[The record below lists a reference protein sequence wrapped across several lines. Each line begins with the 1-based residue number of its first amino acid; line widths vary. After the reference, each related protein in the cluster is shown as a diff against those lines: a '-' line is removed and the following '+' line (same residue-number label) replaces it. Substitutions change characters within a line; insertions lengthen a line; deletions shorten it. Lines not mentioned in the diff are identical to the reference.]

1 MTSPDLTQAN
11 IDKIAELFPSV
22 ITESLDADGNPARAV
37 DFDLLRQ
44 ELSDHIVEGPQERYR
59 LDWPGKRAAAFVAN
73 APIAKTLRPDRDE
86 SENFDKTK
94 NLFIEGDNL
103 DALKL
108 LQESYLGKVKLI
120 YIDPPYNTGNDFVYN
135 DDFAESSDEY
145 LARSGQTDESGTRL
159 VANPE
164 SNGRFHS
171 DWLSMMY
178 PRLKLARNLLSPEGI
193 IFISLDDNEASS
205 LRRLMDEVFG
215 PSNYFAE
222 FAVVRAEGG
231 GLAKRVVKG
240 HDYLIGY
247 TRDSTKFPGMFREKD
262 VRGQVVTIDGRDHWI
277 ETDWLR
283 AEFGKYG
290 TLAYEEIESV
300 KGFAKKQEIDLG
312 LREGKY
318 RLIPKGSGHI
328 VGRLR
333 PLDEDGSKFYSVI
346 KHLNKDAKES
356 LTPIGLDGLFSNPKP
371 LSLIQE
377 LVMGVTRFS
386 RDEGH
391 VVMDFFAGSGTT
403 GHAVL
408 KANADDGGN
417 RRYVLM
423 QLPEEISAESP
434 AGEAGFRTISELTRE
449 RLRRIGKTVQAEDK
463 GFRSMQVDTTN
474 MAVVERSADDLGQGT
489 LAGLVGSIK
498 PDRTGEDVL
507 FQVLLDWG
515 LELTMTIKKEIIDG
529 FEVYD
534 VEDGAL
540 ILCTRPRGTR
550 DLSLSL
556 SLSLSLRSPRR
567 SRSVSRFVWCSST
580 KTSRTT
586 RSASISGRCS
596 VNARHTLRS
605 RRYDP
610 YSLVGGA

>member
-1 MTSPDLTQAN
+1 MTSPDLTQAS
-11 IDKIAELFPSV
+11 IDKIAELFPNV
-22 ITESLDADGNPARAV
+22 ITESLDADGNPERAV

-59 LDWPGKRAAAFVAN
+59 LDWPGKRAAAFAAN
-73 APIAKTLRPDRDE
+73 APIAKTLRPVREE
-86 SENFDKTK
+86 SIDFDTTK

-135 DDFAESSDEY
+135 DDFAESSAEY
-145 LARSGQTDESGTRL
+145 LARSGQKTEAGDRL
-159 VANPE
+159 AANLE

-193 IFISLDDNEASS
+193 IFVSIDDNEASN
-205 LRRLMDEVFG
+205 LRRLLDEVFG
-215 PSNYFAE
+215 PANYFSE

-247 TRDSTKFPGMFREKD
+247 TRDAAKFPGMFREKD
-262 VRGQVVTIDGRDHWI
+262 VRGQVVTVDGRDHWI

-290 TLAYEEIESV
+290 TLAYEDIESV
-300 KGFAKKQEIDLG
+300 KGLAKKQEIDLG
-312 LREGKY
+312 LRGGKY
-318 RLIPKGSGHI
+318 RLIPRGSGHI

-346 KHLNKDAKES
+346 KHLNKDAKDA
-356 LTPIGLDGLFSNPKP
+356 LIPLGLDGLFNNPKP
-371 LSLIQE
+371 ISLIHE
-377 LVMGVTRFS
+377 LVMGATRFS
-386 RDEGH
+386 RNAEH

-408 KANADDGGN
+408 RANAEDGGN

-423 QLPEEISAESP
+423 QLPEQIDTSSA
-434 AGEAGFRTISELTRE
+434 AGRAGFRSISEITRD
-449 RLRRIGKTVQAEDK
+449 RLRRAGQALATVDG
-463 GFRSMQVDTTN
+463 GFRSLAIDTTN
-474 MAVVERSADDLGQGT
+474 LADTKTAPDDVVQTALTDVISC
-489 LAGLVGSIK
+489 VK
-498 PDRTGEDVL
+498 PDRTAEDLL

-515 LELTMTIKKEIIDG
+515 LELTMQIQKETIDG

-534 VEDGAL
+534 VEEGAL
-540 ILCTRPRGTR
+540 ILCTRPREAR
-550 DLSLSL
+550 DSSLSL
-556 SLSLSLRSPRR
+556 SLELPQS
-567 SRSVSRFVWCSST
+567 SRSVSRFVSSSST
-580 KTSRTT
+580 RTSRTT
-586 RSASISGRCS
+586 RSASTSGRCS

-605 RRYDP
+605 RPYDRR
-610 YSLVGGA
+610 SLVGGA